1 MAITQ
6 ADLDA
11 DKAAVE
17 AANQKLTQD
26 QAAFDAVQPHLSVL
40 DEIHNYVNQL
50 PGEVQAQFSEL
61 IAKARALF

>member
-11 DKAAVE
+11 DQAAID
-17 AANQKLTQD
+17 AAQAKLAQD
-26 QAAFDAVQPHLSVL
+26 QAAFNAVQPHLSVL

-61 IAKARALF
+61 IARAKALF